1 VGGCAEWFLY
11 LRVEVVSG
19 FWFKKVLDMATITK
33 FEDIIAWQK
42 ARVLCQ
48 RIFEYINR
56 GDFARDFK
64 LRDQIN
70 SSSGS
75 VMDNIAEG
83 FERDGKN
90 EFRQFLS
97 ISKASCGEVQSQLYR
112 ALDRNYLSKEEFQS
126 MYTECSQINKMIAK
140 LMQYLNASE
149 HRGNKFK
156 EPDYVYGYR
165 NEDALILPSDIND
178 IIQN

>member
-1 VGGCAEWFLY
+1 
-11 LRVEVVSG
+11 
-19 FWFKKVLDMATITK
+19 MATITK
-33 FEDIIAWQK
+33 FEDIVAWQK

-48 RIFEYINR
+48 RVFEIINR
-56 GDFARDFK
+56 GEFARDFK

-75 VMDNIAEG
+75 VMDNISEG

-112 ALDRNYLSKEEFQS
+112 AHDRNYITKEECQS
-126 MYTECSQINKMIAK
+126 LYNDCTQINKMISK
-140 LMQYLNASE
+140 LMQYLNASPYK
-149 HRGNKFK
+149 GNKFM
-156 EPDYVYGYR
+156 EPEYPYGKR
-165 NEDALILPSDIND
+165 NDDTLSLPVD
-178 IIQN
+178 

>member
-1 VGGCAEWFLY
+1 
-11 LRVEVVSG
+11 
-19 FWFKKVLDMATITK
+19 MATIAK

-42 ARVLCQ
+42 ARALCQ
-48 RIFEYINR
+48 RIFEFMNR

-70 SSSGS
+70 ASSGS

-97 ISKASCGEVQSQLYR
+97 IAKASCGEVQSQLYR
-112 ALDRNYLSKEEFQS
+112 ALDRKYISQDEFQS
-126 MYTECSQINKMIAK
+126 LYNDCSQINKMIFK
-140 LMQYLNASE
+140 LMQYLNTSE
-149 HRGNKFK
+149 HKGNKFM
-156 EPDYVYGYR
+156 EPEYPYG
-165 NEDALILPSDIND
+165 NQKVDKLQLPSDIND

>member
-1 VGGCAEWFLY
+1 
-11 LRVEVVSG
+11 
-19 FWFKKVLDMATITK
+19 MATITK

-48 RIFEYINR
+48 RVFEYMNR
-56 GDFARDFK
+56 GEFARDFK

-70 SSSGS
+70 ASSGS

-112 ALDRNYLSKEEFQS
+112 ALDRKYISQDEFQS
-126 MYTECSQINKMIAK
+126 LYNECSQINKMIAK

-149 HRGNKFK
+149 YKGNKFM
-156 EPDYVYGYR
+156 EPEVPYG
-165 NEDALILPSDIND
+165 
-178 IIQN
+178 

>member
-1 VGGCAEWFLY
+1 
-11 LRVEVVSG
+11 
-19 FWFKKVLDMATITK
+19 MATITR

-42 ARVLCQ
+42 ARLLCQ
-48 RIFEYINR
+48 RVFDFTNR
-56 GDFARDFK
+56 GEFARDYK

-70 SSSGS
+70 ASSGS

-112 ALDRNYLSKEEFQS
+112 AFDRKYITQEEFDNL
-126 MYTECSQINKMIAK
+126 YNECSQINKMIAK
-140 LMQYLNASE
+140 LMQYLNTSE
-149 HRGNKFK
+149 YKGNKFM
-156 EPDYVYGYR
+156 ESEVAYG
-165 NEDALILPSDIND
+165 NQQVGSISDL
-178 IIQN
+178 QN

>member
-1 VGGCAEWFLY
+1 
-11 LRVEVVSG
+11 
-19 FWFKKVLDMATITK
+19 MATITR

-42 ARVLCQ
+42 ARLLCQ
-48 RIFEYINR
+48 RVFELTNR
-56 GDFARDFK
+56 GEFSRDYK

-70 SSSGS
+70 ASSGS

-112 ALDRNYLSKEEFQS
+112 ALDRNYISQNEFDILYS
-126 MYTECSQINKMIAK
+126 DCTQINKMIAK

-149 HRGNKFK
+149 YKGNKFM
-156 EPDYVYGYR
+156 ESEAAYGNQPVGSIIR
-165 NEDALILPSDIND
+165 PSKLVDLED
-178 IIQN
+178 

>member
-1 VGGCAEWFLY
+1 
-11 LRVEVVSG
+11 
-19 FWFKKVLDMATITK
+19 MATIAK

-42 ARVLCQ
+42 SRVLCQ
-48 RIFEYINR
+48 RIFEYMNR

-70 SSSGS
+70 ASSGS

-112 ALDRNYLSKEEFQS
+112 ALDRNYISQEEFQS
-126 MYTECSQINKMIAK
+126 LYNECSQINKMIAK

-149 HRGNKFK
+149 YKGNKFM
-156 EPDYVYGYR
+156 EPGHPYGNR
-165 NEDALILPSDIND
+165 SNDKLTLPSEINE